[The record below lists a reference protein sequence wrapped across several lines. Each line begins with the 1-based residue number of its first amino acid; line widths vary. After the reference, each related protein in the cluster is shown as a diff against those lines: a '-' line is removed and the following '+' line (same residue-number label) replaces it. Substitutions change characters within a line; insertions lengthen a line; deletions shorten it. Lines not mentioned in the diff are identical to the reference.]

1 MASVAEE
8 AMNQF
13 NIKSSEVVCY
23 LLVRKLL
30 DLIQWVKQCM
40 EGKKP
45 IAEMEYWEEFIKQ
58 KDYSDIK
65 QYIEKEYDVFNLFY
79 QSIYS
84 KLKDNDKLKK

>member
-1 MASVAEE
+1 
-8 AMNQF
+8 MNQF